1 MRKKLILL
9 LLLLM
14 ILLGGSSAYVVE
26 GIEAYGRFKQ
36 THMALQRY
44 CGDQAPVHIC
54 VRAPSAIFSAFY
66 PFYVATQPPLFI
78 IDYSSSTPMTLVFN
92 ISINNGFSQLF
103 SHGEPATPTTQSIS
117 IVPPMSPH
125 ALDNLTSE
133 EHTSLHVVVTDLNNK
148 KYYYNDIALTLY
160 PRWLMQWTRE
170 NLPQIAA
177 WVTPSD
183 KAVVSLVESAS
194 RYLKDQKSPPA
205 GLIGYQQAT
214 RQQVVAEVDAIY
226 DALRQDSIK
235 YIQETV
241 PYDGT
246 DSGALE
252 KILLPAEVLRQH
264 RGMCIEL
271 TTLLASAVESIGL
284 EAEIVIIP
292 GHAFLGVSVTPK
304 ITGTGTRQ
312 FEYWDVV
319 DVSSKIAADSANVRG
334 DQLYRQNEQEQTI
347 VATVLISDANSSGV
361 EPMISSLP

>member
-1 MRKKLILL
+1 MKKLIFLFLL
-9 LLLLM
+9 LLV
-14 ILLGGSSAYVVE
+14 LLGGSSVYVIE
-26 GIEAYGRFKQ
+26 GIEAYSRFQ
-36 THMALQRY
+36 RTHMALQRY
-44 CGDQAPVHIC
+44 CGDQASVHIC

-66 PFYVATQPPLFI
+66 PFYVATQYPLFI
-78 IDYSSSTPMTLVFN
+78 LDYSSSHPMTLVFN
-92 ISINNGFSQLF
+92 ISINNGFSQPF
-103 SHGEPATPTTQSIS
+103 SHDESATQTTQSIS
-117 IVPPMSPH
+117 IVPPMNRH
-125 ALDNLTSE
+125 ALDNLTAE
-133 EHTSLHVVVTDLNNK
+133 EHTSLHVMVTDLNNK
-148 KYYYNDIALTLY
+148 KYYDNDIALTLY

-177 WVTPSD
+177 WVTPND
-183 KAVVSLVESAS
+183 NAVVSLVERAP
-194 RYLKDQKSPPA
+194 RYLKDQQSPPV

-214 RQQVVAEVDAIY
+214 RQQVVAQVDAIY
-226 DALRQDSIK
+226 EALRQYSIK

-284 EAEIVIIP
+284 EAEIVLIP

-304 ITGTGTRQ
+304 ITGTGTTQ

-319 DVSSKIAADSANVRG
+319 DVSNKIAADSANVRG
-334 DQLYRQNEQEQTI
+334 DQLYRQNEQQQTI

-361 EPMISSLP
+361 EPMINSLP